1 MLRILSFTKTGIELN
16 EKLCKKLN
24 NDSCAGYAPKRIL
37 GRNEE
42 LDPLPE
48 NIPEWIQEYWGVDDF
63 LFIGAAGIAV
73 RMIAPSVKDKYTDS
87 AVLVMDENYSIIV
100 RTYGRSHSSGRADCR
115 HYGSH
120 SGDHDSY

>member
-1 MLRILSFTKTGIELN
+1 MLRILSFTKTGTELN

-37 GRNEE
+37 DRKEE
-42 LDPLPE
+42 LTYLPE

-73 RMIAPSVKDKYTDS
+73 RMIAPVSYTHLELIGHPGF
-87 AVLVMDENYSIIV
+87 V
-100 RTYGRSHSSGRADCR
+100 
-115 HYGSH
+115 
-120 SGDHDSY
+120 SGDTDIEFIDRLSEEES